1 VGGRKGCEAKGGAG
15 ELMAVVKGN
24 YIRRGKAGNP
34 RAKDAI
40 RYMQH
45 RPEREGERVTRV
57 LFGPDGRWE
66 RVHGYQMIDEASPG
80 THFYR
85 MSINPDPK
93 GEDHHRDLDLRAV
106 TERTIHSLAGIVAKP
121 VLYVAAVHEEHADSR
136 RHVYLVASVP
146 RRLNTPE
153 IEGLRDAATQ
163 VCLEQRQERDR
174 EARESTTWEREP
186 EEDAWGF

>member
-1 VGGRKGCEAKGGAG
+1 
-15 ELMAVVKGN
+15 MAVVVGN
-24 YIRRGKAGNP
+24 YIRRGQVGNG

-45 RPEREGERVTRV
+45 RPERVGERVTRP

-66 RVHGYQMIDEASPG
+66 RVHAYQMIDQAPAG

-93 GEDHHRDLDLRAV
+93 REDGKRDLDLRV
-106 TERTIHSLAGIVAKP
+106 LTERTIHSLAAIVEKP
-121 VLYVAAVHEEHADSR
+121 VLYVAAVHEEHAGRR

-153 IEGLRDAATQ
+153 LKQLTEAATQ

-174 EARESTTWEREP
+174 EARQSWELEP
-186 EEDAWGF
+186 ELEEDAWEW

>member
-1 VGGRKGCEAKGGAG
+1 
-15 ELMAVVKGN
+15 MAVVKGN
-24 YIRRGKAGNP
+24 YIRRGQAGNP

-45 RPEREGERVTRV
+45 RPERKGEGVTRP

-66 RVHGYQMIDEASPG
+66 RVHGYQMIDEAPAG

-93 GEDHHRDLDLRAV
+93 TEDQKRDLDLRDV
-106 TERTIHSLAGIVAKP
+106 TEQTILMLKKIVEKP
-121 VLYVAAVHEEHADSR
+121 VLYVGAIHEKHADER

-146 RRLNTPE
+146 RKLNTPE
-153 IEGLRDAATQ
+153 LKSLTAAATKA
-163 VCLEQRQERDR
+163 CLEQRQERD
-174 EARESTTWEREP
+174 SLLERRLDSELEP
-186 EEDAWGF
+186 ELEGDEW

>member
-1 VGGRKGCEAKGGAG
+1 
-15 ELMAVVKGN
+15 MAVVVGN
-24 YIRRGKAGNP
+24 YISRGQAGNP

-45 RPEREGERVTRV
+45 RPERAGERVTRP

-66 RVHGYQMIDEASPG
+66 RVHAYQMIDQAPPG

-85 MSINPDPK
+85 MSINPDPAK
-93 GEDHHRDLDLRAV
+93 EDHQRDLDLREV
-106 TERTIHSLAGIVAKP
+106 TERTLHSLATIVETP
-121 VLYVAAVHEEHADSR
+121 VLYVAAVHEAHAGNR

-146 RRLNTPE
+146 RRLKTPE
-153 IEGLRDAATQ
+153 LKQLTEAATQ

-174 EARESTTWEREP
+174 ELSQQSREREELEP
-186 EEDAWGF
+186 ALEEDEWEL